1 MKTITIRIH
10 LFIHISYYYKLSF
23 YSVIFC
29 LSLMNAT
36 NGSQSTFINLVG
48 SFAGYFTQSCAIEYW
63 CFSFLA
69 SLAYSNSKT
78 LPHVFSSKL
87 IFKISSNANSTFF
100 GFSKSSL
107 RERNE
112 PISSIYNK
120 VLAFS
125 SQLQSLTE
133 R

>member
-1 MKTITIRIH
+1 MADMAQIFTKEGAPLTKIEDISRFDHITLYEVREFFDAVVKRLADSDTHSTTSTLLESNQRVFIIR
-10 LFIHISYYYKLSF
+10 FMES
-23 YSVIFC
+23 
-29 LSLMNAT
+29 
-36 NGSQSTFINLVG
+36 G
-48 SFAGYFTQSCAIEYW
+48 
-63 CFSFLA
+63 LA
-69 SLAYSNSKT
+69 L
-78 LPHVFSSKL
+78 
-87 IFKISSNANSTFF
+87 FF

-133 R
+133 S